1 MDYKETLL
9 LPKTNF
15 PMSGNLGVR
24 EQEFERTG
32 EEEDL
37 YKKNLEKNKGAKEFI
52 LHDGPPYANG
62 EIHMGHALNK
72 ILKDFII
79 RYKTMKGFYAPYI
92 PGWDTHGLPI
102 ETALQKK
109 GVDRKKY
116 SVAEFREM
124 CKTYALEQVELQKT
138 QFKRLGILGEWDK
151 PYITLDK
158 EYVSDQIKVFS
169 KMVEKGLIYKGLKP
183 VYWSP
188 VSETALA
195 EAEIEYEDVESPSIY
210 VAFPLKDSDTSLI
223 IWTTTPWTLPANLAI
238 SAHPR
243 LTYVLF
249 SSNKGKYIVGK
260 TLLDDVVKATNLTD
274 IQVLDEFLGEKLE
287 YKTYIHPL
295 NKKELPVI
303 LGEHVLDTD
312 GTGLVHTAP
321 GHGDED
327 YVVGRKYNLDI
338 LVPIDDKGYF
348 TKEGLEF
355 EGLFYEKANPLI
367 IEKLKELNVLLHV
380 SYFTHSYPHDWRSKK
395 PVIFRATPQWF
406 INLEP
411 IKDDLLKAVDNVN
424 WVQKWGKIRISNMI
438 EARTDWCISRQRL
451 WGVPIPI
458 FYTEKNEPILDS
470 KLILHV
476 AEIFKKEGSNAW
488 FMKEAKDL
496 LPKGYTHKDSPNGI
510 FTKETDTMDVWF
522 DSGTSHQVLE
532 RNGLSFPSDL
542 YVEGSDQYR
551 GWFNSSLTTSVSVY
565 GTAPYKSVISHGFIL
580 DENGRAMSKSL
591 GNTIDPLKVIKE
603 SGADIL
609 RLWVSSVE
617 YSSDVRIGKATI
629 RQASETYRKMR
640 NTIRYMLS
648 NLYDFDPKK
657 NLVSFDKLDNL
668 SKVMLVKLEELK
680 REVYDAYE
688 NYKFD
693 AVNRL
698 ITNYMINDLSSF
710 YIDYNKDILYVEG
723 ANSSVRRSAQSV
735 IYHHLLELLKLL
747 TPLIPHT
754 THEAYLE
761 MPFERL
767 ENVYLERFSE
777 VKEYNF
783 KLMDSYNDFMNL
795 RDEVLKALEVKR
807 ANKEIGKSLEANLE
821 IHLPNALK
829 ESILALDVDLVQVLM
844 VSKITFKEASE
855 VKVVVSVS
863 DGFKCERCWNI
874 VDKLDG
880 DVCSR
885 CREVLESE
893 YPNHK

>member
-1 MDYKETLL
+1 M
-9 LPKTNF
+9 
-15 PMSGNLGVR
+15 
-24 EQEFERTG
+24 
-32 EEEDL
+32 
-37 YKKNLEKNKGAKEFI
+37 
-52 LHDGPPYANG
+52 
-62 EIHMGHALNK
+62 
-72 ILKDFII
+72 
-79 RYKTMKGFYAPYI
+79 FYY
-92 PGWDTHGLPI
+92 
-102 ETALQKK
+102 
-109 GVDRKKY
+109 
-116 SVAEFREM
+116 
-124 CKTYALEQVELQKT
+124 
-138 QFKRLGILGEWDK
+138 
-151 PYITLDK
+151 
-158 EYVSDQIKVFS
+158 
-169 KMVEKGLIYKGLKP
+169 
-183 VYWSP
+183 
-188 VSETALA
+188 
-195 EAEIEYEDVESPSIY
+195 
-210 VAFPLKDSDTSLI
+210 
-223 IWTTTPWTLPANLAI
+223 
-238 SAHPR
+238 
-243 LTYVLF
+243 
-249 SSNKGKYIVGK
+249 
-260 TLLDDVVKATNLTD
+260 
-274 IQVLDEFLGEKLE
+274 
-287 YKTYIHPL
+287 
-295 NKKELPVI
+295 
-303 LGEHVLDTD
+303 
-312 GTGLVHTAP
+312 
-321 GHGDED
+321 
-327 YVVGRKYNLDI
+327 
-338 LVPIDDKGYF
+338 
-348 TKEGLEF
+348 
-355 EGLFYEKANPLI
+355 
-367 IEKLKELNVLLHV
+367 V

-395 PVIFRATPQWF
+395 PVIFRALTLF

-411 IKDDLLKAVDNVN
+411 IKADLLKAVDNVN
-424 WVQKWGKIRISNMI
+424 WVQKWGKVRISNMI

-476 AEIFKKEGSNAW
+476 AEIFKREGSNAW
-488 FMKEAKDL
+488 FLKDAKDL

-522 DSGTSHQVLE
+522 DSGTSHQVLK

-747 TPLIPHT
+747 TQLIPHT

-761 MPFERL
+761 LPFERL

-777 VKEYNF
+777 VKEYSF
-783 KLMDSYNDFMNL
+783 KLMDSYNDFMKL
-795 RDEVLKALEVKR
+795 RDEALKALEVKR

-821 IHLPNALK
+821 IHLPK
-829 ESILALDVDLVQVLM
+829 RI
-844 VSKITFKEASE
+844 KGKYF
-855 VKVVVSVS
+855 SV
-863 DGFKCERCWNI
+863 RC
-874 VDKLDG
+874 
-880 DVCSR
+880 
-885 CREVLESE
+885 
-893 YPNHK
+893 